1 MFGLIKMALLD
12 DVVNKYLSTDLD
24 AIFRKVGIDA
34 EKISEIHRQILKE
47 VTLAQWLLESAR
59 ATSQLATTANNFA
72 GLKWRDPDMKGF
84 AKPLKIKV
92 PSEVEEVEFCK
103 FTDID
108 GFFIGYWKF
117 LTRTPYKGLEEH
129 TNTPENF
136 IGFLKSKGYSSDP
149 NYVIKVVG
157 LLPEAQQL
165 FTSLNREV
173 IPVSVE
179 QLQLMRAPKEV
190 TVGQVFIVEGV
201 ARLTDKGRVLS
212 VMIDDRFP
220 GENITVGENG
230 KWRMNFVF
238 NQAGDRTMLIAIDDQ
253 GLEINFKVI
262 PVAQQNNLQST
273 NPGAKVIALSA
284 SVGVGGVNKANDI
297 KGVKARLQE
306 LGYTW
311 VGDPNTS
318 TRDRGLDGAIRLF
331 QSIIIGSSTI
341 NGDGRVDI
349 DEMTHQWLQ
358 AANAPKWVLMPKSDP
373 NNGFIN
379 GELAQ
384 TQDKHDFGTHWLA
397 DVIQAI
403 AQDYQNT
410 YRATHANAAHF
421 AINDVSLPH
430 GGDTP
435 DHHGHETG
443 LMCDVFL
450 PRKDGK
456 FGGIFWTSPEYDQD
470 AARAILKSIRK
481 QKLVRAVFF
490 NDSKLIGEKL
500 CIFARGHDHHIHF
513 EINPPVRS

>member
-1 MFGLIKMALLD
+1 MALLD
-12 DVVNKYLSTDLD
+12 DVVNKYLSTDLET
-24 AIFRKVGIDA
+24 IFGKVGIDA
-34 EKISEIHRQILKE
+34 DKISEINRQILKE

-59 ATSQLATTANNFA
+59 ATSKLATTANNFA
-72 GLKWRDPDMKGF
+72 GLKWRDTDMKGF
-84 AKPLKIKV
+84 AEALKIKV
-92 PSEVEEVEFCK
+92 PSELEKVEFCK
-103 FTDID
+103 FPDVD

-117 LTRTPYKGLEEH
+117 LARAPYKGLEEH

-149 NYVIKVVG
+149 NYVTKVVS

-165 FTSLNREV
+165 FTSVSREFTSA
-173 IPVSVE
+173 SVE

-190 TVGQVFIVEGV
+190 SVGQVFIVEGV

-220 GENITVGENG
+220 SEDITVGEDG
-230 KWRMNFVF
+230 KWRLNFVF
-238 NQAGDRTMLIAIDDQ
+238 NQAGDRTILIAIDDQ
-253 GLEINFKVI
+253 SLEIKFKVV
-262 PVAQQNNLQST
+262 PVAQQNNLAST
-273 NPGAKVIALSA
+273 NPGAKAITLSG
-284 SVGVGGVNKANDI
+284 SVGVGGVNKANDL
-297 KGVKARLQE
+297 KAVKARLQE

-318 TRDRGLDGAIRLF
+318 TRDRGLEEAIRLF
-331 QSIIIGSSTI
+331 QSIITGSSTI
-341 NGDGRVDI
+341 KGDGRVDI

-373 NNGFIN
+373 DNGFIN

-384 TQDKHDFGTHWLA
+384 TEDKHDFGTHWLA

-403 AQDYQNT
+403 TQDYQNT
-410 YRATHANAAHF
+410 YRDTHPNAAHF

-450 PRKDGK
+450 PKKDGK

-481 QKLVRAVFF
+481 QKLVRAIFF
-490 NDSKLIGEKL
+490 NDSELIGEKL
-500 CIFARGHDHHIHF
+500 CTFASGHDHHIHF